1 MSNLVSTPIK
11 PMPDPPVQAAPTVKE
26 QPSIASLVD
35 DIRNLQRQVLE
46 KERREA
52 ATSAPTPDPV
62 KEIDWSKIQ
71 EKDIFDLSIP
81 IPVVTQ
87 DLPQYMT
94 VHLKDSSQVARWTHK
109 FGPNIGPRLA
119 SGYRFMTKE
128 DWDERFPLPLS
139 FDAEGHYSCGDVVA
153 LVVPKSIYY
162 PALRRNYQK
171 TALVHGKTKV
181 REELRKMMSPQ
192 AQEAIASG
200 QLDPFGEGL
209 KEDNVDEKALEE
221 AAARNKGKEAEDKS
235 QFASI

>member
-1 MSNLVSTPIK
+1 MSNPSV
-11 PMPDPPVQAAPTVKE
+11 PVQTVSN
-26 QPSIASLVD
+26 PSVKASPVSVEKPSVESLFA
-35 DIRNLQRQVLE
+35 DIQALQKQVLE

-52 ATSAPTPDPV
+52 AAKSPTPDPV

-128 DWDERFPLPLS
+128 DWDTRFPLPLS

-221 AAARNKGKEAEDKS
+221 AAARNKGKETEDKS
-235 QFASI
+235 QFATI

>member
-1 MSNLVSTPIK
+1 MSNPVNTTQVVAPPPAK
-11 PMPDPPVQAAPTVKE
+11 PVVAETKPQPD
-26 QPSIASLVD
+26 IASLIA
-35 DIRNLQRQVLE
+35 DIKVLQEKVLLKE
-46 KERREA
+46 KQEA
-52 ATSAPTPDPV
+52 ASKSPTPDPV

-71 EKDIFDLSIP
+71 EKDVFDLSVP

-87 DLPQYMT
+87 DLPQYMD
-94 VHLKDSSQVARWTHK
+94 VHLKDSSCVARWTHK

-128 DWDERFPLPLS
+128 DWDSRFPLPLT

-153 LVVPKSIYY
+153 LVVAKAIYY

-171 TALVHGKTKV
+171 TALIQGKAKV
-181 REELRKMMSPQ
+181 RDELKKMMSPQ

-209 KEDNVDEKALEE
+209 KEDVVDEKALEE
-221 AAARNKGKEAEDKS
+221 AAEARSEG
-235 QFASI
+235 

>member
-1 MSNLVSTPIK
+1 MSNPVVAPIK
-11 PMPDPPVQAAPTVKE
+11 SASAPPVQASPASVEK
-26 QPSIASLVD
+26 PSVESLFA
-35 DIRNLQRQVLE
+35 DIQALQKQVLE

-52 ATSAPTPDPV
+52 AAESPTPDPV

-119 SGYRFMTKE
+119 SGYRFMMKE
-128 DWDERFPLPLS
+128 DWDVRFPLPLS

-181 REELRKMMSPQ
+181 REELRKMLSPQ
-192 AQEAIASG
+192 AQEVIASG

-235 QFASI
+235 QFATI